1 LLSQVPEGEAPG
13 APDGGYEDEGGMS
26 VRSRV
31 STWWRAMFRA
41 GDVNRQVS
49 EELQFHID
57 AQAEDLMQ
65 RGVSREE
72 ALRRARAQLGSVAA
86 ARENARAAWGTRR
99 LDELRGDLRYAL
111 RAVRKSPGFAV
122 VAMGTLALAIGA
134 NAIVFSIL
142 NAVVL
147 RPVNVPNG
155 ASLYQIEQKDQMPS
169 QSYQD
174 YLDLRSRNRS
184 FQNLALYEM
193 DKAGLRYGRTVASTW
208 YYDTSSNYFDALRV
222 HPFLGRFYNEQDE
235 HGFGSMPYIV
245 LSYAYWQNHFDGD
258 RNVVGRTVRVNS
270 AEFTVLGVAQKDFR
284 GTELFFAPDFW
295 APIVNTESHQML
307 TSRASRGL
315 WIVGHL
321 KPGVT
326 TAQANADL
334 NGISN
339 YLSKAYPQEDG
350 GIQFDVT
357 KPGLVG
363 NMLGAPTR
371 AFVMGLMALSALILL
386 AACANLGSLFA
397 ARTADRWR
405 EVSVRLALG
414 STRGRILR
422 QQLTEAFVISVG
434 GAAVGMAAAVMLLR
448 WLSVWQPIPELPI
461 GVPVNPDW
469 RTYAVALG
477 LALLSAMLF
486 GLTSARQVMRA
497 NLYQGIKA
505 ARNGA
510 EGMRRFTVRDALLA
524 LQVAICAVLVT
535 ASLVAVRGMVRSLHS
550 DFGFNPDNAM
560 QVDTDV
566 SMAGYKGDAART
578 MQRRILDA
586 IQQIPGVTAAGF
598 ADRIPLN
605 IGWSDSYV
613 YPDGAASYRPSDR
626 VADAM
631 EYSVSPGYFA
641 AAATPLRE
649 GRDVTWSDD
658 AKAPRVAV
666 VNQEFARKLFG
677 SEQNAIG
684 KYFKTDAEKRYQIIG
699 VVADGKYQTLSEDPK
714 PAIFLSFLQTP
725 SGDTWYVVRT
735 NRGLDELGPALDRT
749 LNGLNTG
756 LPFVIATWNRA
767 LGTALFAARAASLAL
782 GVLGGLGAMLAITG
796 IFGLGAYTVSKRLRE
811 LGIRMALGAQ
821 RRQVLQSALGRVV
834 RLLAIGSAVGV
845 ALGLAATKLLGYI
858 VYQASPRDPVVIV
871 GVVAAMALVGVVAT
885 WIPAMRALRADPV
898 LLLREE

>member
-1 LLSQVPEGEAPG
+1 
-13 APDGGYEDEGGMS
+13 MS
-26 VRSRV
+26 LQSRI
-31 STWWRAMFRA
+31 STWWKAMFRA
-41 GDVNRQVS
+41 GDVNRQGS

-86 ARENARAAWGTRR
+86 VRENARAAWGTRW
-99 LDELRGDLRYAL
+99 LDELAGDLRYAV
-111 RAVRKSPGFAV
+111 RVVRKSPGFAL

-142 NAVVL
+142 NALVL

-155 ASLYQIEQKDQMPS
+155 ASLYQIEQKDHIPS
-169 QSYQD
+169 QSYPD
-174 YLDLRSRNRS
+174 YVDLRDRNRS
-184 FQNLALYEM
+184 FDGLALYQIG
-193 DKAGLRYGRTVASTW
+193 KAGLATGGAPAPAW
-208 YYDTSSNYFDALRV
+208 IYDTSSNYFDVLRV
-222 HPFLGRFYNEQDE
+222 KPFLGRFFHQEDE
-235 HGFGSMPYIV
+235 RGYGSMPYVV
-245 LSYAYWQNHFDGD
+245 LSYAYWQNHFDSD
-258 RNVVGRTVRVNS
+258 RGVVGRTVRVNNAS
-270 AEFTVLGVAQKDFR
+270 YTVLGVAQRGFR

-295 APIVNTESHQML
+295 EPIVNAESKDFL
-307 TSRASRGL
+307 YGRGNRGAWL
-315 WIVGHL
+315 VGHL

-326 TAQANADL
+326 VGQATADL
-334 NGISN
+334 NGVAAQ
-339 YLSKAYPQEDG
+339 LAKAYPNEDSG
-350 GIQFDVT
+350 LTLGLT

-363 NMLGAPTR
+363 NMLGGPAR
-371 AFVMGLMALSALILL
+371 AFIAGLMLLSALILL

-414 STRGRILR
+414 STRGRVLR
-422 QQLTEAFVISVG
+422 QMLTEALVISVG
-434 GAAVGMAAAVMLLR
+434 GAAVGIAAAVLLLR
-448 WLSVWQPIPELPI
+448 WLSVWQPIPDLPI
-461 GVPVNPDW
+461 SVPVNPDW

-477 LALLSAMLF
+477 LALLSALMF
-486 GLTSARQVMRA
+486 GLVPTRQVMRA

-510 EGMRRFTVRDALLA
+510 DGMRRFTARDALLA

-550 DFGFNPDNAM
+550 DFGFNPNNAM
-560 QVDTDV
+560 QVNTDV
-566 SMAGYKGDAART
+566 QMSGYKGDAARA

-586 IQQIPGVTAAGF
+586 IQQTPGVTAAGF

-613 YPDGAASYRPSDR
+613 YADSATSFKPSDR
-626 VADAM
+626 IADAM
-631 EYSVSPGYFA
+631 QYSVSPGYFA

-649 GRDVTWSDD
+649 GRDVTWNDD
-658 AKAPRVAV
+658 LKSPRVAV
-666 VNQEFARKLFG
+666 VNEEFARKLFG

-684 KYFKTDAEKRYQIIG
+684 KHFKIDAGMRVEVIG
-699 VVADGKYQTLSEDPK
+699 VVADGKYETLSEAPQ
-714 PAIFLSFLQTP
+714 PAMFLSFLQSP
-725 SGDTWYVVRT
+725 SGDTWYIART
-735 NRGLDELGPALDRT
+735 NRALDELGPALDRT

-756 LPFVIATWNRA
+756 LPFVIVTWDRA

-782 GVLGGLGAMLAITG
+782 GVLGGMGAMLAITG

-834 RLLAIGSAVGV
+834 RLLAIGSAVGL

-858 VYQASPRDPVVIV
+858 VYQASPRDPVVMV
-871 GVVAAMALVGVVAT
+871 GVVAAMALVGLVAT